1 MTPRFD
7 RGDRSR
13 TTPAANYRGS
23 AREGSGVVV
32 AEWSMADAGCLA
44 ATVEALAASAA
55 QGEEAW
61 PLPRTLNILKASAE
75 V

>member
-1 MTPRFD
+1 
-7 RGDRSR
+7 
-13 TTPAANYRGS
+13 
-23 AREGSGVVV
+23 VVV

-55 QGEEAW
+55 QGEEAL